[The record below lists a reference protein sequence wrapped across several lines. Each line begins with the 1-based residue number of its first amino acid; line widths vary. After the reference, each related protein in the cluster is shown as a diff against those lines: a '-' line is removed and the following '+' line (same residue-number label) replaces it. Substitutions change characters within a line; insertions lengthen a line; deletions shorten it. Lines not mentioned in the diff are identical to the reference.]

1 MSKKEEQV
9 KKDVENL
16 EKLVKARKERVIR
29 SRVTEEKYQEVQKY
43 IHETGMSVSSLV
55 ALAVSE
61 YMKNNK

>member
-1 MSKKEEQV
+1 MSKKEEMI
-9 KKDVENL
+9 KKDIENL
-16 EKLVKARKERVIR
+16 EKLVKARKDRVIR

-43 IHETGMSVSSLV
+43 IEETGMSVSSLV